1 MLYFQLVGRRLGW
14 VLVLVFTACSG
25 AEVRPDARESEIP
38 GVEELAVAEPIAVD
52 AVTGDPLNEIDSLVE
67 ETPDSEAETDE
78 AFAVTGTIEDV
89 PLVYNRQ
96 VQQFIDYFQGRGRE
110 RFELWLQRSGAYI
123 PIMER
128 ILHEEGLPR
137 NLVYLALIESGFSSH
152 AYSHAAA
159 VGYWQFIAATGKRY
173 GLRIDDWV
181 DERRDPLKA
190 TRAAARYLKDLHR
203 RFGDWHLAAAGY
215 NAGEGKI
222 SRAIRRYGTE
232 NYWEII
238 KHRGYIKLETKQYVP
253 KLIAAITI
261 AENPERY
268 GFFPNYATPL
278 DRRPVRVPGG
288 TDLTKLAYAADVSY
302 AELKRLNPEL
312 RRWMTPPDQETY
324 ELQVPPTAVEAFA
337 ARLAAAPET
346 LEAPFMQVTLGRG
359 ETLETLAERHK
370 VRLEDLQLLNPG
382 LKAKTGSIVLLPLD
396 EFGQR
401 YADIRMRPMYRTY
414 KVRRGDTLSGIAGR
428 YKLSVSALK
437 KANRLSGTRIRI
449 GQTLRIPTKGQVAS
463 SAPQRERPRQYRV
476 KRGDTLLEIARRYR
490 LSPKV
495 LARHNKIDGDLLLA
509 GQLLQIP

>member
-1 MLYFQLVGRRLGW
+1 MLYFQYIGRNLGW
-14 VLVLVFTACSG
+14 VLVLALTACSG
-25 AEVRPDARESEIP
+25 AQVRPDASGGEPP
-38 GVEELAVAEPIAVD
+38 GGEELVAAEPIAVD
-52 AVTGDPLNEIDSLVE
+52 AVSGDPLTEIDALVE
-67 ETPDSEAETDE
+67 ETPDSEGTESAL
-78 AFAVTGTIEDV
+78 AVTGAVEDV

-159 VGYWQFIAATGKRY
+159 VGYWQFIESTGKRY

-232 NYWEII
+232 NYWQII

-278 DRRPVRVPGG
+278 DRRPVTVSGG
-288 TDLTKLAYAADVSY
+288 ADLTRLAYAADVSY

-312 RRWMTPPDQETY
+312 RRWMTPPGQATY
-324 ELQVPPTAVEAFA
+324 ELQVPPTSVEAFA
-337 ARLAAAPET
+337 ARLAAAPAH
-346 LEAPFMQVTLGRG
+346 LAAPFMQITLERG

-370 VRLEDLQLLNPG
+370 VRLEDLRLLNPE
-382 LKAKTGSIVLLPLD
+382 LDAKAGSIVLLPLD
-396 EFGQR
+396 HDGQR
-401 YADIRMRPMYRTY
+401 YADIRMRPNYRSY
-414 KVRRGDTLSGIAGR
+414 RVRSGDTLSGIAGR
-428 YKLSVSALK
+428 YNVSVSALK
-437 KANRLSGTRIRI
+437 KANRLHGTQIRI
-449 GQTLRIPTKGQVAS
+449 GQKLRVPGKGQVATHT
-463 SAPQRERPRQYRV
+463 APRERPRQYRV
-476 KRGDTLLEIARRYR
+476 KRGDTLHEIARRYR

-495 LARHNKIDGDLLLA
+495 LARHNNLAGDMLLA